1 MSESAR
7 GKGERLSN
15 VPKRQ
20 LNREGLGLINLWDEE
35 VGQAT
40 SVLLSMPQA
49 EPLFQHL
56 LY

>member
-1 MSESAR
+1 MNLPEA
-7 GKGERLSN
+7 GGERLSN
-15 VPKRQ
+15 VPERQ
-20 LNREGLGLINLWDEE
+20 FNREGLGLINLWDEE

-49 EPLFQHL
+49 EILFQHL